1 MLKKTSSTPLT
12 KTNTIL
18 KFEEFRAWSLL
29 TDKPVLFLDSDSREY
44 FVFWGG
50 LRLHRVVGLS
60 LAASWL
66 ANIYTTKSMHRSL
79 KQYGINSARDLT
91 LAAGKLEKTLKKC
104 KAENYSAAE
113 ILSWFD
119 LRNASEPAQ
128 NE

>member
-1 MLKKTSSTPLT
+1 LP
-12 KTNTIL
+12 KTNTIS

-29 TDKPVLFLDSDSREY
+29 TDKPVLFLDSDSHEY

-50 LRLHRVVGLS
+50 LRLHRLVGLA
-60 LAASWL
+60 LAAAWL
-66 ANIYTTKSMHRSL
+66 TNIYSTKSMLYSL
-79 KQYGINSARDLT
+79 KRYGINSAGELT
-91 LAAGKLEKTLKKC
+91 MLAGKLEKILKRC